1 MKNGKIV
8 FSLKDIYLIFSIILV
23 NFTYNKLINQKIAVA
38 YGLDNKYTYP
48 TLVSMISVLKNSSR
62 HFTLFIC
69 LLKKIYL
76 SRKIR
81 IN

>member
-38 YGLDNKYTYP
+38 YVLDNNIHIQ
-48 TLVSMISVLKNSSR
+48 L
-62 HFTLFIC
+62 
-69 LLKKIYL
+69 
-76 SRKIR
+76 
-81 IN
+81 